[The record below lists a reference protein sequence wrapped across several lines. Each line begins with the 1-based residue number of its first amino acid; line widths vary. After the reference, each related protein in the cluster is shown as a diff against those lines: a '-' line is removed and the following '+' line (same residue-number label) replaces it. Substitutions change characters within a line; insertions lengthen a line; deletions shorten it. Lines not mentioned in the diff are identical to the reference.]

1 MAIVWISRQEAA
13 NRLGMSTQY
22 VDARRRDGSLRSQKL
37 GKRAVRICAEDVD
50 TLLGRRTDWDAH
62 IQQIVDAAPPL
73 TDEQRTRLA
82 RLLRAVA

>member
-1 MAIVWISRQEAA
+1 MAIEWISRQEAA
-13 NRLGMSTQY
+13 NRLGMSTQF

-37 GKRAVRICAEDVD
+37 GKRTVRVCAEDVD
-50 TLLGRRTDWDAH
+50 TLLGRTDWDRC

-82 RLLRAVA
+82 ALLTLAA